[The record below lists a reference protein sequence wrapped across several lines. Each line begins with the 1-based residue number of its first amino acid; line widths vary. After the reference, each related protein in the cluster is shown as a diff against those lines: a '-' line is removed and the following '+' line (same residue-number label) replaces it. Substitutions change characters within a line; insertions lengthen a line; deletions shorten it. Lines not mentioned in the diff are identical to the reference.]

1 MYFKNV
7 NRGMSFTKAG
17 VYTTGLVML
26 LGFLA
31 TSSGSNAFFIALGF
45 GLSLLT
51 ISGLLSER
59 SMKHFRF
66 ERLQAATAEAG
77 KPFSVPF
84 TVHNASRSWF
94 LFGVES
100 LAMIRLPRFRL
111 LNAKLAS
118 DMEARLLS
126 LPPGETREVIG
137 RCRGLARG
145 FYDRFFVVQRTL
157 FPFGLIS
164 KFKVSEVVAAIS
176 ILPAL
181 DLPFVEAIARELVD
195 PSHGHQPE
203 QEFHSHRPMNPRDSK
218 RSLDWKKNAGK
229 PKEQW
234 VVRTFYSVGDPTRV
248 RVRCDWSYLTQCR
261 DEAAYEGFLSR
272 VRSACEAVARSG
284 RSPALELQDGS
295 YLLSLQSVIDRLMRL
310 TAFADRA
317 ELGVVGGGEPLAGG
331 GPVLVVSSH
340 HHEWRKAA

>member
-45 GLSLLT
+45 GLSLLI

-66 ERLQAATAEAG
+66 ERLQATTAEAG

-84 TVHNASRSWF
+84 TVRNASRTWF

-100 LAMIRLPRFRL
+100 LALVQLPRFRL
-111 LNAKLAS
+111 LNAKLPS

-126 LPPGETREVIG
+126 LPPGETREVSG

-145 FYDRFFVVQRTL
+145 FYDRFYIVQRTL

-164 KFKVSEVVAAIS
+164 KFKVSEVGTAIS

-181 DLPFVEAIARELVD
+181 DAAFAETIARELVD
-195 PSHGHQPE
+195 PAHGHQPE

-229 PKEQW
+229 PKEHW
-234 VVRTFYSVGDPTRV
+234 VVRTYHSAGDPTRV
-248 RVRCDWSYLTQCR
+248 RVRCDWAYLRHCS
-261 DEAAYEGFLSR
+261 DEGAYEAFVSR
-272 VRSACEAVARSG
+272 LRSACEAVARSG
-284 RSPALELQDGS
+284 RTPVLELPDGS
-295 YLLSLQSVIDRLMRL
+295 YLLSLFSVLDRLVRL
-310 TAFADRA
+310 PAFTERA
-317 ELGVVGGGEPLAGG
+317 KLDAVGGGQALSGD
-331 GPVLVVSSH
+331 GPRLVLFSH
-340 HHEWRKAA
+340 HHEWSKAA